1 MLLDAVDV
9 RDEGW
14 SWRQVDIVVGLNIML
29 VYLSRNVRKIFPVLL
44 TLVLLLCV
52 ALAIRS
58 LAI

>member
-14 SWRQVDIVVGLNIML
+14 SWWQVDIVVGLNIML

>member
-44 TLVLLLCV
+44 TLVLLFCV

>member
-29 VYLSRNVRKIFPVLL
+29 VYLSRYVRKIFPVLL

>member
-1 MLLDAVDV
+1 MLLDTVDV

-14 SWRQVDIVVGLNIML
+14 SWGQVDIVVGLNIML